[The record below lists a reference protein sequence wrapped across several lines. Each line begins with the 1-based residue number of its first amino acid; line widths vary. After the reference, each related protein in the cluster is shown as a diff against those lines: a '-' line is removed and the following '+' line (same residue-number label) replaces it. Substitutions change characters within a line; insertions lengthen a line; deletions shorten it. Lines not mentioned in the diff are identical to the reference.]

1 MTSSITLYPLPSCRS
16 CEYATIRDSLVTPR
30 GELCVPASD
39 VEFVLDAYTLG
50 REAKWM
56 AGQVWFFHGQSVLFS
71 VLFFRHSLTMWP
83 GLELTG
89 LLMEV
94 LNVQLQAHAAPAT
107 TASNFTVTGRAQ
119 GWAHMGST
127 AVPLF
132 KHFLIQANSN
142 DGPEVEGH
150 LLCWQNKIN
159 LT

>member
-1 MTSSITLYPLPSCRS
+1 MTWAGAYRPPNGAVECTITG
-16 CEYATIRDSLVTPR
+16 T
-30 GELCVPASD
+30 
-39 VEFVLDAYTLG
+39 
-50 REAKWM
+50 
-56 AGQVWFFHGQSVLFS
+56 
-71 VLFFRHSLTMWP
+71 
-83 GLELTG
+83 
-89 LLMEV
+89 
-94 LNVQLQAHAAPAT
+94 PAT

-119 GWAHMGST
+119 GRAHMGST